1 MVCYSWGRTR
11 TYGLR
16 VVRPF
21 INSGIKAKTSFAVDS
36 IMTLKENVKLRS
48 EESTTAEVL
57 TMIAADA
64 KV

>member
-1 MVCYSWGRTR
+1 
-11 TYGLR
+11 
-16 VVRPF
+16 VRPF

-64 KV
+64 KVQILES